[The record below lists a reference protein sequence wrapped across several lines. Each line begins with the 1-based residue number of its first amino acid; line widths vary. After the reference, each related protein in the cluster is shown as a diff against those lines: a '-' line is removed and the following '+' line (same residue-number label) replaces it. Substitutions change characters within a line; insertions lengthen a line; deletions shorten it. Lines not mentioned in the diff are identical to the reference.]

1 MSIGISLFLGR
12 DFPISYFSEKSKK
25 IVVMVVSSRLT
36 LLYST
41 SSSDDQPVYSL
52 SLVVRKVYDNQ

>member
-25 IVVMVVSSRLT
+25 TVVMVVSGRLT
-36 LLYST
+36 FLDSMSY
-41 SSSDDQPVYSL
+41 SDDQPVFSL
-52 SLVVRKVYDNQ
+52 SLVVIHFSDNQ